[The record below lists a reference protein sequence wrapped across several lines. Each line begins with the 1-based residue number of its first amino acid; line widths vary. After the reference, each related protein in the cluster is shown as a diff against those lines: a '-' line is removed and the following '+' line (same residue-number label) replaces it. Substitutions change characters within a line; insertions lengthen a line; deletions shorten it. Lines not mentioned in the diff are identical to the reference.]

1 MIMAIVIPPMMK
13 IVLTR
18 TLLTIRI
25 FVIPMR
31 DALQYPPVSKMDLQ
45 FLLVM
50 MTMVKEMHIVMAL
63 PGLMMKPTLLPC
75 TRETTCSIF
84 PCMTTFTRED
94 VRNVPGAP
102 MCSCLEQAPV
112 VSRSDCTEIECVTE
126 ELFFEYEN
134 GELNIYVSNVDI
146 EFNAC
151 QGLNEDD
158 DNDLFAYYERLVDEG
173 LVEDQT
179 AQVLEHIV
187 GDDQCPDAIKDFL
200 TEK

>member
-1 MIMAIVIPPMMK
+1 
-13 IVLTR
+13 
-18 TLLTIRI
+18 
-25 FVIPMR
+25 
-31 DALQYPPVSKMDLQ
+31 
-45 FLLVM
+45 
-50 MTMVKEMHIVMAL
+50 
-63 PGLMMKPTLLPC
+63 
-75 TRETTCSIF
+75 
-84 PCMTTFTRED
+84 MTTFTRED
-94 VRNVPGAP
+94 MSVMYPEPPCAP
-102 MCSCLEQAPV
+102 ALNRWGKYSNQLFVWCTLLHCHLKPELSFPCNKFTLTLFKCCHECFSFPFICQAPV

-134 GELNIYVSNVDI
+134 GEMNIYVSNVDI

-200 TEK
+200 TEKIDSLGLLD

>member
-1 MIMAIVIPPMMK
+1 MF
-13 IVLTR
+13 
-18 TLLTIRI
+18 
-25 FVIPMR
+25 FV
-31 DALQYPPVSKMDLQ
+31 DAVY
-45 FLLVM
+45 
-50 MTMVKEMHIVMAL
+50 
-63 PGLMMKPTLLPC
+63 
-75 TRETTCSIF
+75 
-84 PCMTTFTRED
+84 
-94 VRNVPGAP
+94 
-102 MCSCLEQAPV
+102 QAPV

-134 GELNIYVSNVDI
+134 GEMNIYVSNVDI

-200 TEK
+200 TEKIDSLGLLD